1 MNQIVAQQLI
11 QQPSMV
17 PSLPHSIWDV
27 PWVPPPL
34 PSGLSYQMEGFT
46 PAVFVIVM
54 ATITFS
60 SATFITV
67 RIVIVN
73 NQGRIVE
80 SP

>member
-1 MNQIVAQQLI
+1 
-11 QQPSMV
+11 
-17 PSLPHSIWDV
+17 
-27 PWVPPPL
+27 
-34 PSGLSYQMEGFT
+34 
-46 PAVFVIVM
+46 M

-80 SP
+80 SL